1 MSDIKETKDLIEGQ
15 KELNQVVRELL
26 EDMKEERKEWERLLK
41 HFRDV
46 VEHMPR

>member
-1 MSDIKETKDLIEGQ
+1 
-15 KELNQVVRELL
+15 LL
-26 EDMKEERKEWERLLK
+26 ENMREEREKWERLLK